1 MRKPLASIA
10 MTFQVAC
17 MTKTKVAREVL
28 TFDREHELT
37 GCACDNIAGVDEAG
51 RGPWAG
57 PVVAAAVI
65 LREDIAPAGVRD
77 SKQLTASAR
86 EELFDAI
93 CETAVVGVGIVEVE
107 QIDRVNILQAT
118 FLAMRQA
125 VEALAIAPNIALI
138 DGNRIPPLQCR
149 AIPVVGGDRL
159 CPSIAAAS
167 IIAKVT
173 RDRMMID
180 LAESFPEYGWNAN
193 KGYGTRQHAEAIAE
207 FGVTPHHRRSFAPI
221 RKALSSECPI

>member
-1 MRKPLASIA
+1 MRKTN
-10 MTFQVAC
+10 M
-17 MTKTKVAREVL
+17 AREVL
-28 TFDREHELT
+28 RFDREHELT
-37 GCACDNIAGVDEAG
+37 GRACNYVAGVDEAG

-65 LREDIAPAGVRD
+65 LREDVAPGGLQD
-77 SKQLTASAR
+77 SKKLTAGAR
-86 EELFDAI
+86 EKLFDAI
-93 CETAVVGVGIVEVE
+93 NETATVGVGIVEVE

-125 VEALAIAPNIALI
+125 VEKLAIAPNIALI
-138 DGNRIPPLQCR
+138 DGNRVPSLPCR
-149 AIPVVGGDRL
+149 AIPVVGGDRS

-221 RKALSSECPI
+221 RKALSSDCPV

>member
-1 MRKPLASIA
+1 MRK
-10 MTFQVAC
+10 TF
-17 MTKTKVAREVL
+17 VARSVL
-28 TFDREHELT
+28 TFDRERELT
-37 GCACDNIAGVDEAG
+37 GGASNNVAGVDEAG

-65 LREDIAPAGVRD
+65 LRKDTMYAGLRD

-86 EELFDAI
+86 EKLFREI
-93 CETAVVGVGIVEVE
+93 NETAAVGVGIADVE
-107 QIDRVNILQAT
+107 QIDSVNILQAT
-118 FLAMRQA
+118 FLAMRRA
-125 VEALAIAPNIALI
+125 VEALAIAPDTALI
-138 DGNRIPPLQCR
+138 DGNQIPPLPCH

-173 RDRMMID
+173 RDHMMVD
-180 LAESFPEYGWNAN
+180 LAESFPEYGWKAN
-193 KGYGTRQHAEAIAE
+193 KGYGTRQHAEALAK

-221 RKALSSECPI
+221 RKALSSDCSV

>member
-1 MRKPLASIA
+1 MRKTNLA
-10 MTFQVAC
+10 
-17 MTKTKVAREVL
+17 RDVL

-37 GCACDNIAGVDEAG
+37 GRACDYVAGIDEAG

-65 LREDIAPAGVRD
+65 LRKDATSMGVRD
-77 SKQLTASAR
+77 SKQLSASVR
-86 EELFDAI
+86 EKLFDMI
-93 CETAVVGVGIVEVE
+93 NETAIVGVGIVEVE

-138 DGNRIPPLQCR
+138 DGNHVPPLPCR

-180 LAESFPEYGWNAN
+180 LAEGFPEYGWNAN

-221 RKALSSECPI
+221 RKALSSDCPV